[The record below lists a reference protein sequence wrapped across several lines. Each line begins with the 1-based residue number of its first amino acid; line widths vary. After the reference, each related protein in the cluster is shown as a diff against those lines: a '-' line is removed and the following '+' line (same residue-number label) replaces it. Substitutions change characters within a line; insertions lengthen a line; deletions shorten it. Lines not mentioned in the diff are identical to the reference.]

1 MIDLHCHLLHSIDD
15 GPSDLEGSV
24 MLCDLAAE
32 NALETAIATPH
43 LRDLTEL
50 PAFLAA
56 RDERLDELQKELKDR
71 NIPLRVLPGAE
82 VYASDDL
89 FFCRDLAGASLN
101 GSRYI
106 LIEFDFSGLSINRV
120 LRYTDEV
127 FKAGLIPVIAHTE
140 RYAFFQEDYESLNFL
155 QDRGV
160 LFQVNALSLAGG
172 GGREEFYLAYEM
184 VISDMASFIATD
196 AHSHRGR
203 PNNMLAMLRSFPPE
217 IKRST
222 LDYMLNAAPQ
232 AVIDNQALPHAVRG
246 EIYRRRR

>member
-43 LRDLTEL
+43 LRDLTEM

-56 RDERLDELQKELKDR
+56 RDERLGELQKELKDR

-140 RYAFFQEDYESLNFL
+140 RYAFFSGGLRESEFSSR
-155 QDRGV
+155 Q
-160 LFQVNALSLAGG
+160 
-172 GGREEFYLAYEM
+172 GRPFSSQCLKP
-184 VISDMASFIATD
+184 
-196 AHSHRGR
+196 RGR
-203 PNNMLAMLRSFPPE
+203 R
-217 IKRST
+217 R
-222 LDYMLNAAPQ
+222 Q
-232 AVIDNQALPHAVRG
+232 GRVLPCV
-246 EIYRRRR
+246 